1 MPGTVQQF
9 ASTGYSYCDSS
20 VKRVRNAVPL
30 FDTTVQRLEP
40 YIPPVIETADKCY
53 DAMLDS
59 AEKKVVALRGTK
71 AAVGGRVLTIRSA
84 AVDRLFYPGGLLDH
98 LHSVA
103 IKIVDRSEILIDRM
117 LPPDDDEL
125 KDREQEGQCPSKT
138 LFPRALT
145 ISLRIPVRTTRIVF
159 IHAGAFADSSAATG
173 RLVVELSAKQQA
185 ALLESLRKMLEA
197 LAARLEPAKLKG
209 LALLEQSGASDK
221 AKILWKG
228 VVDSQA
234 TVVVLVGNGY
244 AKLGEGAYTV
254 TTRVAGNAV
263 VDLGLEAV
271 SRRAPRLV
279 PETTAALA
287 RKEAEAAAEAARL
300 AEEERVQRAAEE
312 RRAAEKEAAR
322 RAAQQAAQQKAQ
334 EDARQKVLAEEAA
347 RRALAEEARQRSM
360 AEEAA
365 RRAAAEEA
373 AAKEAARQTAQEE
386 ARRRL
391 MAEEA
396 AAQEAAQLRAQREA
410 QEAPQKPVAAA
421 PRVRPVGESPR
432 QAPSM

>member
-53 DAMLDS
+53 DAVLVS

-84 AVDRLFYPGGLLDH
+84 AVDRLFVPGGLLDH

-125 KDREQEGQCPSKT
+125 KDREQEGQCQSKT

-159 IHAGAFADSSAATG
+159 IHAGAFVDSSVATG
-173 RLVVELSAKQQA
+173 RWAVALSAKQQE
-185 ALLESLRKMLEA
+185 ALLESLRKALEA
-197 LAARLEPAKLKG
+197 FAARLEPAKVKG
-209 LALLEQSGASDK
+209 LALLEQSGAPEK

-228 VVDSQA
+228 VVNAQA
-234 TVVVLVGNGY
+234 TVVVLVENGY
-244 AKLGEGAYTV
+244 AKVGEGAYTV
-254 TTRVAGNAV
+254 TTGVAGNAV
-263 VDLGLEAV
+263 VDLGLEMV

-279 PETTAALA
+279 PGTTAALA
-287 RKEAEAAAEAARL
+287 LKEAEAAAEAARL
-300 AEEERVQRAAEE
+300 AEEERLQRAAEE
-312 RRAAEKEAAR
+312 RAAAEKEAAR
-322 RAAQQAAQQKAQ
+322 KAAQQAAQQKAQ
-334 EDARQKVLAEEAA
+334 EEAA
-347 RRALAEEARQRSM
+347 RRQQSLAAEAAARQQR
-360 AEEAA
+360 EEAA
-365 RRAAAEEA
+365 RRAALAEA
-373 AAKEAARQTAQEE
+373 AAKEAARQRAQEE
-386 ARRRL
+386 AHRKML
-391 MAEEA
+391 AEAVAAQEEA
-396 AAQEAAQLRAQREA
+396 AHDLRAQPE
-410 QEAPQKPVAAA
+410 EVPQRPVAAA
-421 PRVRPVGESPR
+421 PRTRPSVGESP
-432 QAPSM
+432 QA